1 MKYKEL
7 TTKPEAEIRRMLVE
21 LKQQAHDM
29 AVKIRLNQHKQTH
42 KLKQIKKDIARAM
55 TYLHNLKK

>member
-29 AVKIRLNQHKQTH
+29 AVESAQANPQVKAN
-42 KLKQIKKDIARAM
+42 
-55 TYLHNLKK
+55 